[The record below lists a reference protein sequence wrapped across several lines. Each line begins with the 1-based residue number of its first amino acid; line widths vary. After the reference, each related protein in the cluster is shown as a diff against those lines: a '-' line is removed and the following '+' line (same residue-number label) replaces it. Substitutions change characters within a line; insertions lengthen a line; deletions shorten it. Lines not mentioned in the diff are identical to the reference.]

1 MLLQVYWPN
10 DDPQEIVYDVVR
22 VKRLAR
28 TRGPVITT
36 TLEVGFLPE
45 NVRYAA
51 VELSRK
57 NKPSIIS
64 FHTCVGDCVVRM
76 FRAGS

>member
-1 MLLQVYWPN
+1 MYWPN

-45 NVRYAA
+45 NVRDATI
-51 VELSRK
+51 ELLCNINR
-57 NKPSIIS
+57 
-64 FHTCVGDCVVRM
+64 
-76 FRAGS
+76 